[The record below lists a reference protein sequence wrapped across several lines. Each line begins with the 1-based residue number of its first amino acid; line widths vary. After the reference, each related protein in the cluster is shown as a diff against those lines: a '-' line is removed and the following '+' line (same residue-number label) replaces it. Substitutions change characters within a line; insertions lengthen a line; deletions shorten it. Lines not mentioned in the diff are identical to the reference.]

1 MVTGLTLGGVS
12 LINNQWLLQ
21 SFKNGSFPATVYT
34 RSKRGGRNG
43 NKLITPTFASYQFVL
58 DFQIVGTSFSD
69 LALQR
74 DLFLGTIGTIHSSGA
89 QTLIITRSDGTSRQI
104 DIKAVEVTGDI
115 DTESGIGS
123 IIEITIEA
131 EYPFL
136 QGQNPKSQDVLLAN
150 FGGMSVPMGVPLDLS
165 HNKSDVITLLNAGN
179 YAAYPIFTFIG
190 LLTNPTIEN
199 VTTGKNLS
207 LAYTLAASTDKIIVD
222 TFLGTVVIK
231 PSGNPGRQY
240 QTGDFWTIPPNNQPI
255 VVQLTTSVGG
265 ETGKCVVSFRDT
277 FLNI

>member
-1 MVTGLTLGGVS
+1 MITAVTLGGIPLTSAQV
-12 LINNQWLLQ
+12 LLQ

-34 RSKRGGRNG
+34 RSKRGGKNG
-43 NKLITPTFASYQFVL
+43 NKLITPTFSSYQFVA

-74 DLFLGTIGTIHSSGA
+74 DVFLGIIGNIHSNGV
-89 QTLIITRSDGTSRQI
+89 QTLLLTRSDGTSRQI

-115 DTESGIGS
+115 DTDSGLGS
-123 IIEITIEA
+123 IIEVTFEA

-136 QGQNPKSQDVLLAN
+136 QGQNPKSQDVLLTN
-150 FGGMSVPMGVPLDLS
+150 FGGMTVPMGVPLDLS
-165 HNKSDVITLLNAGN
+165 HGATSTISILNAGN

-190 LLTNPTIEN
+190 TLTNPNILN
-199 VTTGKNLS
+199 VTTGKTLS
-207 LAYTLAASTDKIIVD
+207 LTYALATSADSIVVD
-222 TFLGTVVIK
+222 TYLGTVVIK

-240 QTGDFWTIPPNNQPI
+240 QSGDFWTIPPNNQPI

-265 ETGKCVVSFRDT
+265 QAGKCVITWRDT
-277 FLNI
+277 FLNV

>member
-1 MVTGLTLGGVS
+1 MITSLTLGGVS
-12 LINNQWLLQ
+12 LISNQWLLQ

-43 NKLITPTFASYQFVL
+43 NKLITPTFSSYQLIL
-58 DFQIVGTSFSD
+58 DFQIIGTSFSD

-74 DLFLGTIGTIHSSGA
+74 DIFLGIIGIVHSSGA
-89 QTLIITRSDGTSRQI
+89 QTLIATRSDGTSRQI
-104 DIKAVEVTGDI
+104 DIKAVEVTGDLT
-115 DTESGIGS
+115 TENGTSS
-123 IIEITIEA
+123 IIEVTLEA

-136 QGQNPKSQDVLLAN
+136 QGNNPKSQDVLLSN

-165 HNKSDVITLLNAGN
+165 HNHTDTVTILNAGN

-190 LLTNPTIEN
+190 KLTNPNIAN
-199 VTTGKNLS
+199 ITTGKTLS
-207 LAYTLAASTDKIIVD
+207 LTYSLADSSASIVVD
-222 TFLGTVVIK
+222 TFLGTVKIL

-265 ETGKCVVSFRDT
+265 EAGKCVVSFRDT